1 MATLKDITT
10 GEQAVAAAG
19 AVTGTLDTSAF
30 VITANAG
37 FRTLKC
43 VVRGLAPGKRALF
56 VIEDTANATPFSD
69 ALQVAA
75 MHFVGS
81 QPTEGVA
88 KEYQVYDIPM
98 IRTGVANSKLRL
110 NCLAIDATPG
120 TVLAHA
126 WLE

>member
-1 MATLKDITT
+1 MALKDITT
-10 GEQAVAAAG
+10 GEQAVAASG
-19 AVTGTLDTSAF
+19 AVTGSLDTSALTSF
-30 VITANAG
+30 KTIKLT
-37 FRTLKC
+37 
-43 VVRGLAPGKRALF
+43 VRGLAAGKRALF
-56 VIEDTANATPFSD
+56 VIEDTANASAFSD

-75 MHFVGS
+75 AHFQGT

-88 KEYQVYDIPM
+88 KEWATYDIPLT
-98 IRTGVANSKLRL
+98 RFGVANSKLRL